1 LLTFFIQ
8 ALSGRLDITFVLLLF
23 HLLHFTFLALAG
35 FHLGHG
41 FHFDDHELRT
51 RCDTKFFESFC
62 VMIRWN
68 EAILNV
74 LLLVLNFD
82 DACLPTT
89 AHEQIPSFSSRP

>member
-1 LLTFFIQ
+1 MLTFFIQ
-8 ALSGRLDITFVLLLF
+8 ALSGRLDIALVLLLF

-68 EAILNV
+68 EAILDV
-74 LLLVLNFD
+74 LPFVLNLY
-82 DACLPTT
+82 DACCPTT
-89 AHEQIPSFSSRP
+89 THEQIPRFGS